1 MFRIATNVRSW
12 PKSFNSEGRM
22 NSRHFN
28 GISNYDL
35 MIKFRPRR
43 FRVDTVVKFEIH
55 VLPTEILLDNNLR
68 RRISGVLIN

>member
-1 MFRIATNVRSW
+1 
-12 PKSFNSEGRM
+12 M

-35 MIKFRPRR
+35 MIKMRLRR
-43 FRVDTVVKFEIH
+43 ARVDTVVKFEIH